1 MSLTRRWSEAGYMS
15 QVVLTHALRQVSVSL
30 IFDVRQKRH
39 ASRSYNINSGVRFQ
53 WFTDKG
59 KHRHES
65 FIRWA
70 DVTGVTTF
78 KRDMFAYDLICL
90 KFESSEQEAAEFDEE
105 DVNWQNLMS
114 ALPLCLPGV
123 GRGETGFPKSRSL
136 LFSRTKQSYTEEMK
150 NRPSKKLP

>member
-1 MSLTRRWSEAGYMS
+1 MS

-114 ALPLCLPGV
+114 ALPLCLPGCRPWGDWFSEV
-123 GRGETGFPKSRSL
+123 AFPAFQQNETVLYRRNEK
-136 LFSRTKQSYTEEMK
+136 
-150 NRPSKKLP
+150 